1 LKEGDIMALS
11 TINPITV
18 GLIKI
23 NNNIAYYKLRKNIQT
38 VTSHNDLLNLDE
50 SLFQFDEVDLEL
62 TYTNENQIN
71 DIENSFETYWTLA
84 LEQLNMKKTLE
95 EKDKQIKDLI
105 ENYKLI
111 DINKQNETMINS
123 LNQLSDMY
131 GSTLDT
137 ILFNI
142 LPNLNK

>member
-1 LKEGDIMALS
+1 MALS
-11 TINPITV
+11 TVSPIIV
-18 GLIKI
+18 ESIKI

-38 VTSHNDLLNLDE
+38 VTSHNDLLNLDQ
-50 SLFQFDEVDLEL
+50 SLYQYDEVDLEL
-62 TYTNENQIN
+62 TYTDENQIN
-71 DIENSFETYWTLA
+71 EIENNFETYWTLA
-84 LEQLNMKKTLE
+84 SEQLNMKQTLE

-111 DINKQNETMINS
+111 DVNKQNETMINS

-131 GSTLDT
+131 GSTLDA